1 MPLTLWLFQ
10 QLADETPGERMRHS
24 AALAMPSEA
33 EHDLARMVARK
44 AKQHAIARPSP
55 PTTTPVGHGDGYGL
69 FVPEFHGRPSNQI
82 LVWIDGGSKGA

>member
-1 MPLTLWLFQ
+1 
-10 QLADETPGERMRHS
+10 MRHS

-33 EHDLARMVARK
+33 EHDLARMIARK

-55 PTTTPVGHGDGYGL
+55 PTTTTPVGHGDGYGL